1 MDINE
6 VSIESKLNTD
16 SILLSNVCGTS
27 MFPFLFN
34 NTSVTISK
42 TSIVRLYDVVLFK
55 INNKY
60 ILHRVIAI
68 NDDIYSTLGDNCLD
82 IYNINKESILGVL
95 SGYYRFNKYIKITSS
110 INKRYYYLSIIL
122 KPFIRIKMFIR
133 DIIK

>member
-95 SGYYRFNKYIKITSS
+95 SGYYRFNKYIKITPS